1 MRQAGKR
8 TSPEDRSMEL
18 VAIVAG
24 LALLEYGVFLW
35 LCGQARGRFG
45 VAAPA
50 TAGHPVY
57 ERYFRVQMNTV
68 EQLLLFLPGLAGFAW
83 FVSET
88 WAVGLGLVF
97 VIGRALYARGYIEDP
112 AKRGPGF
119 LLTFLANLGL
129 VGGAIVG
136 AALRLL

>member
-1 MRQAGKR
+1 
-8 TSPEDRSMEL
+8 MEL

-35 LCGQARGRFG
+35 LCGQARGRFD

-68 EQLLLFLPGLAGFAW
+68 EQLVLFLPGLVGFAW
-83 FVSET
+83 YVSET
-88 WAVGLGLVF
+88 WAAALGLVF
-97 VIGRALYARGYIEDP
+97 IVGRALYARGYIEDP

-119 LLTFLANLGL
+119 LLTMLANTGLLGGTL
-129 VGGAIVG
+129 VGAL
-136 AALRLL
+136 LRLL

>member
-1 MRQAGKR
+1 
-8 TSPEDRSMEL
+8 MEL

-24 LALLEYGVFLW
+24 LALLEYWVFLW

-50 TAGHPVY
+50 TAGHPEY
-57 ERYFRVQMNTV
+57 ERYFRVQMNTL
-68 EQLLLFLPGLAGFAW
+68 EQLVLFLPGLAGFAV

-88 WAVGLGLVF
+88 FAALLGGVF
-97 VIGRALYARGYIEDP
+97 IVGRALYARGYIQDP

-129 VGGAIVG
+129 VGGALVG
-136 AALRLL
+136 AVLRLL

>member
-1 MRQAGKR
+1 MAWLTNR
-8 TSPEDRSMEL
+8 SFPSMEL

-35 LCGQARGRFG
+35 LCGRARGRFG

-68 EQLLLFLPGLAGFAW
+68 EQLLLFLPGLVGFAY
-83 FVSET
+83 FVSEP
-88 WAVGLGLVF
+88 WAAALGLVF

-119 LLTFLANLGL
+119 RLPFVANLRL
-129 VGGAIVG
+129 VGGTIVG